1 MDDIIT
7 ALYHAASSEEPDTMG
22 GPSPV
27 RLLPAHRGGQ
37 TGPARPCGHCGR
49 RGGRGQLR
57 GSYGVP
63 GLRKRLQAGPGA
75 VCGGDLMNKEE
86 RRQRA
91 EKFRQ
96 EREREAQ
103 LARPAADQG

>member
-1 MDDIIT
+1 MTEIIT
-7 ALYHAASSEEPDTMG
+7 ALYHAASSEELDTMD
-22 GPSPV
+22 GPS
-27 RLLPAHRGGQ
+27 LCDYYQ
-37 TGPARPCGHCGR
+37 R
-49 RGGRGQLR
+49 RE
-57 GSYGVP
+57 GSYGVS

-96 EREREAQ
+96 EREREA
-103 LARPAADQG
+103 